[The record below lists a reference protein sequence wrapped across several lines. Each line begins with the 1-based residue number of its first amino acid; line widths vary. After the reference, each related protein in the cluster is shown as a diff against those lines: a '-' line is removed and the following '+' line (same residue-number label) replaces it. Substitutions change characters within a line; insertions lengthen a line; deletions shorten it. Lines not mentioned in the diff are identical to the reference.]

1 MYNPIR
7 IMAEIWKDAGDRK
20 EILEGFVGMALLTA
34 ICFML
39 GGVYV

>member
-7 IMAEIWKDAGDRK
+7 IMAEIDAEDRK
-20 EILEGFVGMALLTA
+20 EILEGFVGMALLTT